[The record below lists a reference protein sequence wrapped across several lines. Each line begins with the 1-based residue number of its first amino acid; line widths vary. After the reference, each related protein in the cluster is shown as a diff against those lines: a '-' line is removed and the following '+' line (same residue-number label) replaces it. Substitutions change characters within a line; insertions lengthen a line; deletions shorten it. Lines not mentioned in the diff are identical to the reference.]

1 MSDDIELKSRNFARA
16 EQLKYVFKVELPKKI
31 AEARAYGD
39 LKENAEY
46 HAAKERQSFL
56 SARITQLSN
65 QLSQLSNLSVSDI
78 AKDRIGF
85 GSTVTVLDL
94 ESEDIIEFTFV
105 SPNEVKPAEGKISLS
120 SPVGMATRTGE
131 SGRRWRS
138 ISPPERTYRIER
150 LPTMHGDSFESL
162 DQRAGSSGRVPHDVG
177 PGSIHHR
184 PV

>member
-1 MSDDIELKSRNFARA
+1 MSDDIELKKRKMREEL
-16 EQLKYVFKVELPKKI
+16 EQLKYEFKVELPRKI

-56 SARITQLSN
+56 NALITRISS

-85 GSTVTVLDL
+85 GSTVTVFDL
-94 ESEDIIEFTFV
+94 ESEETMEFTFV

-120 SPVGMATRTGE
+120 SPVGMALQNKCAGE
-131 SGRRWRS
+131 EVEIS
-138 ISPPERTYRIER
+138 IPAGKKRYRIER
-150 LPTMHGDSFESL
+150 FTTMHGESFE
-162 DQRAGSSGRVPHDVG
+162 
-177 PGSIHHR
+177 
-184 PV
+184 

>member
-1 MSDDIELKSRNFARA
+1 MSDDIELKKQKLREEL
-16 EQLKYVFKVELPKKI
+16 EQLKYEFKVELPKKI

-120 SPVGMATRTGE
+120 SPVGMALQNRGVGE
-131 SGRRWRS
+131 EVEINIPAGKKRH
-138 ISPPERTYRIER
+138 RIER
-150 LPTMHGDSFESL
+150 FTTMHGDSFES
-162 DQRAGSSGRVPHDVG
+162 
-177 PGSIHHR
+177 
-184 PV
+184 

>member
-1 MSDDIELKSRNFARA
+1 MSDDIELKKRKMREEL
-16 EQLKYVFKVELPKKI
+16 EQLKYEFKVELPKKI

-56 SARITQLSN
+56 NARITQLSS

-78 AKDRIGF
+78 SKDRIGF

-94 ESEDIIEFTFV
+94 ESEDVMEFTFV

-120 SPVGMATRTGE
+120 SPVGMALQNRGVGDEVEINIPAGKKRYRVERFTTMPGE
-131 SGRRWRS
+131 S
-138 ISPPERTYRIER
+138 
-150 LPTMHGDSFESL
+150 FE
-162 DQRAGSSGRVPHDVG
+162 
-177 PGSIHHR
+177 
-184 PV
+184 